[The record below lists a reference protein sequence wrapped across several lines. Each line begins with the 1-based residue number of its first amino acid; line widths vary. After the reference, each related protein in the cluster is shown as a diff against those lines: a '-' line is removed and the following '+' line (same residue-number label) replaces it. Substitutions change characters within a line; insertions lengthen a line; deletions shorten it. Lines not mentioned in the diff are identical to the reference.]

1 LNNTLKREDHIRAIL
16 GAKLKEG
23 GGGRKN
29 SRSRNPSRSFT
40 GRKKKR
46 V

>member
-1 LNNTLKREDHIRAIL
+1 LNNTLKREDPIRDTA

-23 GGGRKN
+23 GRGEEKYKQQK
-29 SRSRNPSRSFT
+29 PLAEFYWK
-40 GRKKKR
+40 KKKR